1 MYRCRS
7 AVYNPL
13 CRIAVP
19 FSNNCS
25 SMFCRAQTIQIKV
38 GVMAKIKEFVK
49 KVAQSKMFPLVLAAV
64 FVILGAFVAFGG
76 NFDKKNQQTSV
87 SQSYVDELSSKMVS
101 VIQKIDGVG
110 RADVVLSLSTQ
121 GACDYAYETKSQ
133 TIGDKTT
140 QTTSLVLVK
149 GEPLVVKTYT
159 PVVGG
164 VVVVAEGADDPVVR
178 YKIVNVVVT
187 LTDVSAENV
196 RVFTYKD

>member
-1 MYRCRS
+1 M
-7 AVYNPL
+7 
-13 CRIAVP
+13 
-19 FSNNCS
+19 
-25 SMFCRAQTIQIKV
+25 T
-38 GVMAKIKEFVK
+38 KIKDFVK
-49 KVAQSKMFPLVLAAV
+49 KISQSKLLPLVLAAV
-64 FVILGAFVAFGG
+64 FVVLGGLIAFGG
-76 NFDKKNQQTSV
+76 FDKKNQQTSA

-133 TIGDKTT
+133 TVGDKTT

-149 GEPLVVKTYT
+149 GEPLVVKAYS

-187 LTDVSAENV
+187 LTNVSAENV